1 MQPILEPGGDPEVAT
16 TATDRPE
23 QIADACVEMRRI
35 GSMPRLDAIGV
46 IVSDMARAI
55 DFYRRVGLEFPD
67 SALDEVHAE
76 ATGPGGLR
84 VMLDTEASV
93 MSFSD
98 WQPPTGGSPRTAL
111 AFLCDAP
118 ADVDRVYQVLVT
130 AGGTGHLP
138 PFDAPWGQR
147 YASVHDHDG
156 NAVDLF
162 APL

>member
-1 MQPILEPGGDPEVAT
+1 
-16 TATDRPE
+16 
-23 QIADACVEMRRI
+23 
-35 GSMPRLDAIGV
+35 MPRLDAIGL

-55 DFYRRVGLEFPD
+55 DFYRRLGLEFDPAGAD
-67 SALDEVHAE
+67 YVHAE

-93 MSFSD
+93 MSFSE
-98 WQPPTGGSPRTAL
+98 WKPPTGGGPRTAM
-111 AFLCDAP
+111 AFLCDSP
-118 ADVDRVYQVLVT
+118 DQVDRVYEELVD
-130 AGGTGHLP
+130 AGAHGHLA

-147 YASVHDHDG
+147 YATVHDHDG

>member
-1 MQPILEPGGDPEVAT
+1 
-16 TATDRPE
+16 
-23 QIADACVEMRRI
+23 
-35 GSMPRLDAIGV
+35 MPRLDAIGV

-55 DFYRRVGLEFPD
+55 DFYRRVGLQFGGE
-67 SALDEVHAE
+67 STDEGHAE

-93 MSFSD
+93 TSFSE
-98 WQPPTGGSPRTAL
+98 WQPPTGGGPRTAL
-111 AFLCDAP
+111 AFLCEDP
-118 ADVDRVYQVLVT
+118 TEVDRLFEELVT
-130 AGGTGHLP
+130 AGGRGHLP

-147 YASVHDHDG
+147 YATVHDQDG